1 MFVTPYV
8 LDSYQHLNLGTT
20 TYDIHDIVGD
30 TISLTQDDPD
40 KTEIPWEFGDDP
52 LDTNVKAGA
61 KNFTCQCLDFQD
73 AILQT
78 MFGCTMQNGAT
89 IFPTGYQDLYV
100 YIRIVFE
107 NFDLVLP
114 YVKMDAKTT
123 LENMRTDI
131 ARGELAGT
139 ILSHEIITGN
149 APVSGQGTAS
159 GTPVEAPM
167 LYVPKDKAVFVLGS
181 GNAYKTDYRGSAS
194 ATNVTVTLTSPSNGT
209 VEGLES
215 GANTVPQGAFLTLTA
230 VPAEGYHFSK
240 WTING
245 EDISSETVGFIASES
260 MTVAVTFAQ
269 DA

>member
-1 MFVTPYV
+1 MAIVQTNANQRRFQDPIGMFVTPYV

-78 MFGCTMQNGAT
+78 MFGCTTQNGAT

-131 ARGELAGT
+131 ARGEL
-139 ILSHEIITGN
+139 
-149 APVSGQGTAS
+149 S
-159 GTPVEAPM
+159 GTLFSKEVKVAPLPSADGQAIPSGTYTAVETPM
-167 LYVPKDKAVFVLGS
+167 AITPNDDTNGKAIYVKNTTGAAGS
-181 GNAYKTDYRGSAS
+181 EVDSWVCDYRD
-194 ATNVTVTLTSPSNGT
+194 V
-209 VEGLES
+209 
-215 GANTVPQGAFLTLTA
+215 
-230 VPAEGYHFSK
+230 
-240 WTING
+240 
-245 EDISSETVGFIASES
+245 D
-260 MTVAVTFAQ
+260 
-269 DA
+269 

>member
-1 MFVTPYV
+1 MAIIQTNTNQRRFQDPVGMFVTPYV
-8 LDSYQHLNLGTT
+8 LDADNHLNLGTN

-73 AILQT
+73 NILQT
-78 MFGCTMQNGAT
+78 MFGCTKQNGAT

-131 ARGELAGT
+131 ARGEL
-139 ILSHEIITGN
+139 
-149 APVSGQGTAS
+149 S
-159 GTPVEAPM
+159 GTLFAKEVKVAAPPAQDGQAIPSGTYTAVETPMAITPNDSTNGKAIYVKNTTGAP
-167 LYVPKDKAVFVLGS
+167 GS
-181 GNAYKTDYRGSAS
+181 EVDAWVCDYRD
-194 ATNVTVTLTSPSNGT
+194 V
-209 VEGLES
+209 
-215 GANTVPQGAFLTLTA
+215 
-230 VPAEGYHFSK
+230 
-240 WTING
+240 
-245 EDISSETVGFIASES
+245 D
-260 MTVAVTFAQ
+260 
-269 DA
+269 